1 MTTAHESPIEAVARV
16 LSRESGIQPSNVL
29 AMMLIE
35 AVRATTPP
43 PREVT
48 IGMLS
53 KILRSLEPSEAL
65 DTWASRSSRE
75 IVKIMSGHPAVQQSA
90 ALIDDERLWCT
101 LEGTIAAM
109 LIRVCCGQDLEAP
122 SPEGAAA

>member
-1 MTTAHESPIEAVARV
+1 MTTTESPIEAVTRV
-16 LSRESGIQPSNVL
+16 LARETSIQPSNVL

-53 KILRSLEPSEAL
+53 MILRSLEPSEAL
-65 DTWASRSSRE
+65 DAWAHRSSRKV
-75 IVKIMSGHPAVQQSA
+75 VKIMSGHPAVQQAA

-101 LEGTIAAM
+101 LEGTIAAL

-122 SPEGAAA
+122 AEGAVA